1 MSESSAAPLS
11 DFNPRN
17 GAIIATGVLFGLFG
31 LMLCGVG
38 LLSTLQFFLMDTLT
52 GFDPKAQAEME
63 SMQGLMG
70 MTSII
75 NLVVYGGSGI
85 LMIVVAF
92 GCFLF
97 RRWSRPF
104 VLTIGWG
111 WLYMGMVMVISILMM
126 MGPMKEF
133 MAKSMAAQLASAP
146 TPGAPTADSMEGFF
160 SIFMVIYLVFLTVFL
175 ILVPGLLLWLNW
187 GQDVRRTLESR
198 DLRPRW
204 TDRQAAPVIGL
215 TIASITMAVFSLPSL
230 LLMNQPWMSQFLPGG
245 IFRNLL
251 FLVPLV
257 WGYVA
262 WGSYRGQF
270 AAWALALLMILVGA
284 TMGIMS
290 MQQVNWTEV
299 YQQMGMPEK
308 EVARIAPLVEEMLS
322 RKRMAILMGV
332 SMIPLLGYLIWVLRY
347 FRKQDA

>member
-1 MSESSAAPLS
+1 MSESPAVPLT
-11 DFNPRN
+11 DFKPRN
-17 GAIIATGVLFGLFG
+17 GAIIATGILFGLFG

-38 LLSTLQFFLMDTLT
+38 LLSTLQYFLMGQLGGMDN
-52 GFDPKAQAEME
+52 KAQAEME
-63 SMQGLMG
+63 SMQGMMG
-70 MTSII
+70 MTSIV

-97 RRWSRPF
+97 RRWARPF
-104 VLTIGWG
+104 ALTIGWG
-111 WLYMGMVMVISILMM
+111 WLYMGVVMVISILMM

-133 MAKSMAAQLASAP
+133 MAESMAAELASAP
-146 TPGAPTADSMEGFF
+146 AGAPTAASMEGFF
-160 SIFMVIYLVFLTVFL
+160 TIFMVIYLVFLLVFAV
-175 ILVPGLLLWLNW
+175 LVPVLLLWLNW
-187 GQDVRRTLESR
+187 GSDVRRTLESR
-198 DLRPRW
+198 DLHPRW

-215 TIASITMAVFSLPSL
+215 TISSITLAIFSLPSL

-245 IFRNLL
+245 IFRNLF

-262 WGSYRGQF
+262 WGSYRGQL
-270 AAWALALLMILVGA
+270 AAWMAALVLLVGGA
-284 TMGIMS
+284 AMGIFG
-290 MQQVNWTEV
+290 MQHVNWTEV

-347 FRKQDA
+347 FRKQAA

>member
-1 MSESSAAPLS
+1 MSESSDVPLS
-11 DFNPRN
+11 DFKPRN
-17 GAIIATGVLFGLFG
+17 GAIIATGILFGLFG

-38 LLSTLQFFLMDTLT
+38 LLSTLQYFLMGTLA
-52 GFDPKAQAEME
+52 GIDPRTQAEME

-75 NLVVYGGSGI
+75 NLVVYGGSGV

-97 RRWSRPF
+97 RRWARPF

-111 WLYMGMVMVISILMM
+111 WTYMGVVMVVSILMM

-133 MAKSMAAQLASAP
+133 MAKSMAAELASAP
-146 TPGAPTADSMEGFF
+146 GAGAPSADSMEGFF
-160 SIFMVIYLVFLTVFL
+160 AIFMVIYLIFLLVFAV
-175 ILVPGLLLWLNW
+175 LVPGLLLWLNW
-187 GQDVRRTLESR
+187 GSDIRRTLESR

-215 TIASITMAVFSLPSL
+215 TITSMIMAIFSLPSL
-230 LLMNQPWMSQFLPGG
+230 LLMNQAWMSQFLPGG
-245 IFRNLL
+245 IFWNLL

-270 AAWALALLMILVGA
+270 AAWALALLMILAGA
-284 TMGIMS
+284 TMGITS
-290 MQQVNWTEV
+290 MQHVNWTEV

-308 EVARIAPLVEEMLS
+308 EVARIAPLVEQMLS
-322 RKRMAILMGV
+322 QKRMAILMGV

-347 FRKQDA
+347 FRKQAA